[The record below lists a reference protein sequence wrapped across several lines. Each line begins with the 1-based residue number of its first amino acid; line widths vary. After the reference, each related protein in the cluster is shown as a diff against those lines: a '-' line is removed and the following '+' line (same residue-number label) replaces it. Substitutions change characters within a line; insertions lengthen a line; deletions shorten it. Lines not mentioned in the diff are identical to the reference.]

1 MLMGKCVWV
10 FVLIGTLGTACANAD
25 AARANEPAKSIDFN
39 RDIRPILSENC
50 YQCHGPDKNKRK
62 ADLRLDTKDGLFE
75 ELGGAVPVVPG
86 KPDDSD
92 LLRRISLP
100 ADDEDHMPPIK
111 ANKSVKPEQVAL
123 VRRWIEEGAAWKGHW
138 SYIKPTLAAEPAID
152 DAGIK

>member
-1 MLMGKCVWV
+1 MLMGKRVWV
-10 FVLIGTLGTACANAD
+10 FVLIVALGAACAGAG
-25 AARANEPAKSIDFN
+25 AARAANEPAKSIDFN

-86 KPDDSD
+86 KPEESD

-111 ANKSVKPEQVAL
+111 
-123 VRRWIEEGAAWKGHW
+123 
-138 SYIKPTLAAEPAID
+138 
-152 DAGIK
+152 

>member
-1 MLMGKCVWV
+1 MLMHKRVWV
-10 FVLIGTLGTACANAD
+10 YALIGTLSATCLSAF
-25 AARANEPAKSIDFN
+25 AAPAKDIVKSIDFN

-86 KPDDSD
+86 KPEESD

-100 ADDEDHMPPIK
+100 ADDEDHMPPI
-111 ANKSVKPEQVAL
+111 
-123 VRRWIEEGAAWKGHW
+123 
-138 SYIKPTLAAEPAID
+138 
-152 DAGIK
+152 

>member
-62 ADLRLDTKDGLFE
+62 ADLRLDTKGGLFDE
-75 ELGGAVPVVPG
+75 NGDVRPVVPG
-86 KPDDSD
+86 NAQESD
-92 LLRRISLP
+92 LLRRISAP
-100 ADDEDHMPPIK
+100 VDDEDHMPPTK
-111 ANKSVKPEQVAL
+111 SNKSLKPEQIAII
-123 VRRWIEEGAAWKGHW
+123 RKWIEEGAPWKGHW
-138 SYIKPTLAAEPAID
+138 AYIKPTIQR
-152 DAGIK
+152 